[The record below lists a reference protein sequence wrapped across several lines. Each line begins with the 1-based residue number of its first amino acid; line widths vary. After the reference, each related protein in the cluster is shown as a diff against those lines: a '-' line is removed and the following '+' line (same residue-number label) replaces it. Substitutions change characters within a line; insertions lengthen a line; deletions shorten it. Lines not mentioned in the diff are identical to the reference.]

1 MAEFDTWADT
11 WPGAWAGTPRL
22 LQASDMTAISETD
35 ESRKPPRHFRE
46 LRRTETVRSE
56 PTVET

>member
-1 MAEFDTWADT
+1 MAEADT
-11 WPGAWAGTPRL
+11 WTYARAGTPRL
-22 LQASDMTAISETD
+22 LQASGMTAISETD

-56 PTVET
+56 PTMET